1 MQTIYIDEQIALE
14 PTDLNKVGSPEEI
27 RHMLEQKLRNRYEG
41 RCNASGYIQPGSISL
56 LTKSMGIF
64 EHGRFTG
71 NVIYQCRASC
81 KLYVPVANTIL
92 KMKINELN
100 KAGAY
105 GLLATE
111 GEEQAM
117 QIQLPQGLHKG
128 DLRFDALV
136 VGQVISIELLVSKF
150 QTNDPFIQAVA
161 KLAEEPPK

>member
-1 MQTIYIDEQIALE
+1 MQTIYIDEQVALT

-27 RHMLEQKLRNRYEG
+27 RHMLEQKLRDRYEG

-56 LTKSMGIF
+56 LTKSMGLF

-81 KLYVPVANTIL
+81 KLYIPVANTIL
-92 KMKINELN
+92 SVKINDLN

-111 GEEQAM
+111 GETQAM
-117 QIQLPQGLHKG
+117 RIQLPKGLHVG
-128 DLRFDALV
+128 NPRFDAFTI
-136 VGQVISIELLVSKF
+136 GQVISAELLVSKF
-150 QTNDPFIQAVA
+150 QTNDSYIQAVA
-161 KLAEEPPK
+161 RLAEEPSK